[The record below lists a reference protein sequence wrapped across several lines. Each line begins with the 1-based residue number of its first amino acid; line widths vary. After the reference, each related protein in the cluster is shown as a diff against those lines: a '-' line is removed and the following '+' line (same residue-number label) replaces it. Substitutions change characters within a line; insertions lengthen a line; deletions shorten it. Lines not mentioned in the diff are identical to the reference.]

1 MLRLTLQGQEVVVR
15 EALQPLDLG
24 GNPRSRFFFVGLCPD
39 SEDRSLG
46 WASDRPDLLLVATNC
61 AGSSPRPAAL
71 SADRQNRPMTPLELR
86 AFVRANLPEPPARVL
101 EVGAGSGGLARALRA
116 LGYDV
121 LAIDPKSDSEDVLAV
136 ALSELDEPE
145 GSFAAAVAVVSLH
158 HVDPL
163 EESCRRLGE
172 LVRPGGRLVIDEF
185 DAGAFDVGAAAWW
198 LEQRAAIGE
207 PQPQTAEELVAD
219 HREHLHPLE
228 RILEALEP
236 YFELGPPVR
245 GAWLYRWNLGDS
257 LRAVEEDA
265 IARGQLGG
273 VGARLVG
280 RRR

>member
-1 MLRLTLQGQEVVVR
+1 M
-15 EALQPLDLG
+15 A
-24 GNPRSRFFFVGLCPD
+24 
-39 SEDRSLG
+39 
-46 WASDRPDLLLVATNC
+46 
-61 AGSSPRPAAL
+61 PA
-71 SADRQNRPMTPLELR
+71 ELR
-86 AFVRANLPEPPARVL
+86 AFVHANLPEPPARVL
-101 EVGAGSGGLARALRA
+101 EIGAGSGRLARALRA
-116 LGYDV
+116 SGYDV
-121 LAIDPKSDSEDVLAV
+121 LAIDPKSDSEDVRPV
-136 ALSELDEPE
+136 ALADVDEPA

-172 LVRPGGRLVIDEF
+172 LVQPGGTLVIDEF

-219 HREHLHPLE
+219 HREHLHPLTQ
-228 RILEALEP
+228 ILEALEP

-245 GAWLYRWNLGDS
+245 GAWLHRWNLGDS

-265 IARGQLGG
+265 IARGQLSA